1 MLRRKKA
8 KILKLL
14 PRETD
19 SVSKKRTVGAVGA
32 KDSTEEEEETLEDVE
47 DSAVGVANLEGIVE
61 GVASVGADQTR
72 AVLILSRHVKVIGP
86 AQIPHVATIIS
97 LGVPNATDVKLL
109 ALVKVFPS
117 LMEEVVSVEAVE
129 VSVLPEVRVVDSA
142 ATGVVVDHL
151 ETGEDGVSGV
161 VEVGLDRLVL
171 QSTLVPRAQVKIRK

>member
-1 MLRRKKA
+1 MKN
-8 KILKLL
+8 LKLQ

-19 SVSKKRTVGAVGA
+19 SVSIKRTGGAVGA

-47 DSAVGVANLEGIVE
+47 DSTVGLVNLEAIVE
-61 GVASVGADQTR
+61 GVVSVGVDQTR
-72 AVLILSRHVKVIGP
+72 AVLILSLPVKVTGH
-86 AQIPHVATIIS
+86 AQTPRVATTIS
-97 LGVPNATDVKLL
+97 LGVPNATAVKLL

-117 LMEEVVSVEAVE
+117 LMVEVASVEAVE
-129 VSVLPEVRVVDSA
+129 VSVPPEVRVADSA
-142 ATGVVVDHL
+142 ATGVVVDLL